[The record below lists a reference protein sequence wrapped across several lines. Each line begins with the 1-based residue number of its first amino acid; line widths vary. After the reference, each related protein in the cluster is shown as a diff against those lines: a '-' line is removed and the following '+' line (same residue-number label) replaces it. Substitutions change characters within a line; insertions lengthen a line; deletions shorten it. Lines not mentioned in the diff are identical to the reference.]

1 MNKYLVLSFTE
12 ICLPSRDVVPPRD
25 VVHSRDVIRARDVVH
40 PEIASIQRCRTS
52 RDVVH
57 PEMLIERC
65 DCEAPSMSGVEDLP
79 DELFVV
85 DVSVGILVRTDQKLH
100 LFVREPLAW

>member
-1 MNKYLVLSFTE
+1 
-12 ICLPSRDVVPPRD
+12 
-25 VVHSRDVIRARDVVH
+25 
-40 PEIASIQRCRTS
+40 
-52 RDVVH
+52 
-57 PEMLIERC
+57 MLIERC